1 VCVTSEYD
9 IPIKTLVKMFEKIG
23 EKVTPDMIGGEF
35 LIEEKVMLI
44 DNAIIQNK
52 WIIGKAY
59 MKQNKSDEVLKSRKR
74 VGYSNI

>member
-1 VCVTSEYD
+1 
-9 IPIKTLVKMFEKIG
+9 MFEKIG

-59 MKQNKSDEVLKSRKR
+59 MKQNKSDEVLMSRKR

>member
-1 VCVTSEYD
+1 MTSEYD
-9 IPIKTLVKMFEKIG
+9 ISIKTLVKMFEKIG

-59 MKQNKSDEVLKSRKR
+59 MKQNKSDEVLMSRKR

>member
-1 VCVTSEYD
+1 MCVTSEYD
-9 IPIKTLVKMFEKIG
+9 ISIKTLVKMFEKIG

-59 MKQNKSDEVLKSRKR
+59 MKQNKSDEVLMSRKR
-74 VGYSNI
+74 VDYSNI